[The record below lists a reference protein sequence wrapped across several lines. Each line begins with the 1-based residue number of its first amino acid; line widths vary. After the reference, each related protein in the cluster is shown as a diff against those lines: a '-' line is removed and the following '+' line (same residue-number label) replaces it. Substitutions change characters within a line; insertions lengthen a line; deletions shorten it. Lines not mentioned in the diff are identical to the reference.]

1 VLCAE
6 VSGRETV
13 VVTDD
18 TLPLCENGLYHVGYA
33 AQKALSGAF
42 TGEHD
47 VLVLGQNTFGVRC
60 RDANKH
66 GDAVRTMVGAAR
78 RGATEAEAP
87 WISGGGGGGGAG
99 RAVPEA
105 SKRLAVYRYHLNGSP
120 GERIARAEPLRTGQ
134 CFDVN
139 TDGGFH
145 QHCHHSDLAP
155 CDPRQTRLWTLAI
168 DDSYREYFEG
178 HEINHP
184 MLTSPYVMTTH
195 KPPDFPDLS
204 NIEVVAS
211 VKGADCDTACTS
223 VGRTCAKHALFTLNT
238 CTAIRA
244 YGGRGFF
251 FLFFFFFF
259 FFTQF
264 FFFFFSPRLAA
275 TWNARA
281 ASSRADSPPATPAST
296 LPPASAGSRSSVML
310 SRAARAT
317 PGCAGCA
324 PASASAAQCGSA
336 VIQRPRPRPRRDS
349 PPPSTSTQRLSAP
362 SRPRLQK
369 TSTDEQA

>member
-238 CTAIRA
+238 CTAISA
-244 YGGRGFF
+244 YVGRGFF

-259 FFTQF
+259 FLKKIF
-264 FFFFFSPRLAA
+264 FFFFF
-275 TWNARA
+275 
-281 ASSRADSPPATPAST
+281 
-296 LPPASAGSRSSVML
+296 
-310 SRAARAT
+310 
-317 PGCAGCA
+317 
-324 PASASAAQCGSA
+324 
-336 VIQRPRPRPRRDS
+336 
-349 PPPSTSTQRLSAP
+349 
-362 SRPRLQK
+362 
-369 TSTDEQA
+369 